1 MSKDS
6 ILFRYRYFIFIFA
19 FVCMSFFGFN
29 KASASVSM
37 PEDLQILYRNYINTY
52 VQKTPTCNSYY
63 IGYLDGEYYLYVMPR
78 VSDAKY
84 VSGDI
89 EFYFAKNYYGDSD
102 TLCAYVFSSAGLIRT
117 DNLSLDGNFNL
128 TGVHPSTP
136 VFSNIDIYNTDGTVF
151 FQQRPL
157 AGSILIKAKA
167 AALEKMIPQ
176 AVQVGMVIAII
187 AVSSLLLLIFL
198 PKLVKKLL
206 GLLVR

>member
-6 ILFRYRYFIFIFA
+6 ILFRCRCFIFVFA

-29 KASASVSM
+29 KASASASVSM

-102 TLCAYVFSSAGLIRT
+102 TLCAYVFSSSGLIRT

-157 AGSILIKAKA
+157 AGSILIKAKDG
-167 AALEKMIPQ
+167 ALEKVIPQ
-176 AVQVGMVIAII
+176 AVSG
-187 AVSSLLLLIFL
+187 SGDS
-198 PKLVKKLL
+198 
-206 GLLVR
+206 